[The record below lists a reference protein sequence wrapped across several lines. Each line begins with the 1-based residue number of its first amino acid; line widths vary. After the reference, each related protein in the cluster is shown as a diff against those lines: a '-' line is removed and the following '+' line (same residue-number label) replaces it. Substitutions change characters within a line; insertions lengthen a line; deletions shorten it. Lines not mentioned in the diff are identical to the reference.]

1 MRIQLQNIALL
12 AAILAAPACI
22 AESQDIPHD
31 TPIADLLASAK
42 AARAQGHNQEAIAYY
57 DAAVK
62 RDPSDYMTLFQRG
75 ATHLSL
81 GRNAQAKSDFD
92 SVLKIRPNFEGALNQ
107 RAKIY
112 ARNGEWQSARADY
125 TKIGSKA
132 HDRLQELG
140 EAEGAAFLAVEA
152 EKKAKWEDCVHQ
164 AGAAIMVAGS
174 ALSLR
179 QTRARCR
186 FERGEIQ
193 EGISDLQH
201 ALQIHPGNLEP
212 HSQISAMLFYS
223 LGDVDRGIAQVK
235 KCLQS
240 DPDNKVCKHL
250 HREEKAI
257 VKSLQKVN
265 ALLEK
270 KQYVSASKLLAGDPK
285 DPDTLSLLAEVQANI
300 ASLRTSGIIHP
311 KAGINLYVD
320 LLEKTCETFTYM
332 NNHKKAAPYCIEA
345 LSLNEHSMYGLLH
358 KAQTQLDAENYDGA
372 IGTLNTA
379 KEHHEG
385 NRLIDERLQEAQTL
399 LRRSKTKDYYK
410 ILGVSKDA
418 DEATIKR
425 AYRKATKEHHPDK
438 SMARGVSKEE
448 AEKKMAGINEAY
460 EVLSDPELRQRFDGG
475 EDPNDPAARQGGNPF
490 QGSPFGGQGSQQFF
504 FHQSGPGGGGGHQ
517 QFHFQ
522 GNPFG
527 GGGGGGG
534 GGGNPFAGFPFG

>member
-1 MRIQLQNIALL
+1 MKLRLQNLALL
-12 AAILAAPACI
+12 AVVLAAPACV
-22 AESQDIPHD
+22 AETPDIPPD
-31 TPIADLLASAK
+31 TPIASLLASAK
-42 AARAQGHNQEAIAYY
+42 AARAQGHNQDAIAYY

-92 SVLKIRPNFEGALNQ
+92 SVLKIRSNFEGALNQ

-125 TKIGSKA
+125 TKIGSKT

-140 EAEGAAFLAVEA
+140 EAEGAAFLAAEA
-152 EKKAKWEDCVHQ
+152 EKKGNWEECVRQ

-174 ALSLR
+174 ALPLR

-223 LGDVDRGIAQVK
+223 LGDVDRGLAQVK

-240 DPDNKVCKHL
+240 DPDDKVCKSL
-250 HREEKAI
+250 HREEKA
-257 VKSLQKVN
+257 VMRSLQKVN
-265 ALLEK
+265 VLLEK
-270 KQYVSASKLLAGDPK
+270 KQYVSASKVLVGDSK
-285 DPDTLSLLAEVQANI
+285 DLDTPGLLAEVRANI
-300 ASLRTSGIIHP
+300 ASLREAGIIHA
-311 KAGINLYVD
+311 KAGANLYTD
-320 LLEKTCETFTYM
+320 LLEKTCETFTHM
-332 NNHKKAAPYCIEA
+332 NNHQKAAPYCTEA
-345 LSLNEHSMYGLLH
+345 LSLNEHSLYGLLH
-358 KAQTQLDAENYDGA
+358 KAQSQLEAENYDAA

-379 KEHHEG
+379 KEYHDG
-385 NRLIDERLQEAQTL
+385 NRLLNERIQEAQTL

-438 SMARGVSKEE
+438 SMARGVSKED

-460 EVLSDPELRQRFDGG
+460 EVLSNPELRQRFDGG
-475 EDPNDPAARQGGNPF
+475 EDPNDPTARQGGNPF
-490 QGSPFGGQGSQQFF
+490 QGSPFSGQGGQQFF
-504 FHQSGPGGGGGHQ
+504 FQQSGPGGGGHQ
-517 QFHFQ
+517 KFHFQ
-522 GNPFG
+522 GNPF
-527 GGGGGGG
+527 G